1 VEQGARRVSEVLA
14 MSSSIDPKKRYL
26 IVNADDLGVSRSV
39 NRAIFEAFERGIVT
53 SASLM
58 ATGDEFDNA
67 IDGALA
73 RPRLGVGVHLVLH
86 DERPVA
92 PVARIPALVGRD
104 GRMKSLGS
112 VVRAL
117 FFGRIP
123 REQIE
128 IEYAAQIERVRARGL
143 QPTHLDSHC
152 HLHALPALGRI
163 VHELGA
169 KNGIVCARRPEFSSL
184 SEFQGAPI
192 SRYPLSILITLSNK
206 FGSKSDRLTT
216 PDEFVGLVKSG
227 EVDAAWVER
236 ALSKLTR
243 GKISELMVHPSD
255 GSDGG
260 DADAKY
266 GANRRRTEFEAVTAP
281 QVRAALARYD
291 VELVDYRFLAAR

>member
-1 VEQGARRVSEVLA
+1 MTAAL
-14 MSSSIDPKKRYL
+14 DPNKRYL
-26 IVNADDLGVSRSV
+26 IVNADDLGLSRGV

-53 SASLM
+53 SASVM
-58 ATGDEFDNA
+58 ATGAEFDDA
-67 IDGALA
+67 LAGALA
-73 RPRLGVGVHLVLH
+73 RPKLGVGVHLVLH
-86 DERPVA
+86 DEKPVA
-92 PVARIPALVGRD
+92 PASKIPALVGSD
-104 GRMKSLGS
+104 GRMKPLGT

-128 IEYAAQIERVRARGL
+128 IEYGAQIERVRSRGL

-152 HLHALPALGRI
+152 HLHALPSLGRI

-169 KNGIVCARRPEFSSL
+169 RNGILCARRPEFSSL

-206 FGSKSDRLTT
+206 FGGVRDRLNM

-227 EVDAAWVER
+227 EVDAQWLER
-236 ALSKLTR
+236 ALSNLSP

-255 GSDGG
+255 GSDHG
-260 DADAKY
+260 DPKAKY
-266 GANRRRTEFEAVTAP
+266 GAHRRRTEFEAVTAP
-281 QVRAALARYD
+281 QVRAALAKNN
-291 VELVDYRFLAAR
+291 VELVDYRFLASR

>member
-1 VEQGARRVSEVLA
+1 
-14 MSSSIDPKKRYL
+14 MSASLDKNKRYL
-26 IVNADDLGVSRSV
+26 IVNADDLGISRGV

-58 ATGDEFDNA
+58 ATGEEFDDA
-67 IDGALA
+67 IVGALA

-86 DERPVA
+86 DEKPVA
-92 PVARIPALVGRD
+92 PPAKIPALIGAD
-104 GRMKSLGS
+104 GRMKPLGS

-128 IEYAAQIERVRARGL
+128 IEYAAQIERVRSRGL

-152 HLHALPALGRI
+152 HLHALPSLGRI
-163 VHELGA
+163 VHDLGLR
-169 KNGIVCARRPEFSSL
+169 NGIVCARRPEFSSL
-184 SEFQGAPI
+184 AEFHGAPI
-192 SRYPLSILITLSNK
+192 SRYPLSLFITLCNK
-206 FGSKSDRLTT
+206 FGSANDRLAT
-216 PDEFVGLVKSG
+216 PDEFVGLVQSG

-236 ALSKLTR
+236 TLAKLSR

-255 GSDGG
+255 GSDRG

-266 GANRRRTEFEAVTAP
+266 GANRRRAEFEAVMAP
-281 QVRAALARYD
+281 SVRAALAAHD